1 MRVKLNFYFN
11 NQLKKFI
18 TVGITTVF
26 IDLIVYY
33 LLLTFSLKIP
43 IAKFISFFCGTIY
56 SYKINKNWTFNTNGG
71 IDKFLKYLLIY
82 SLSLSINVFFNSLVL
97 NILKNLNFLVIF
109 FAFLI
114 STFMSASFNFFFLK
128 NFVFKKDN

>member
-1 MRVKLNFYFN
+1 MIVKLNFYFT

-18 TVGITTVF
+18 TVGITSVF

-71 IDKFLKYLLIY
+71 IDKFLKYLFIY
-82 SLSLSINVFFNSLVL
+82 SLSLAINVFFNSLVL
-97 NILKNLNFLVIF
+97 SIFRNLNFCNF
-109 FAFLI
+109 F
-114 STFMSASFNFFFLK
+114 TFFNFISAVFNFL
-128 NFVFKKDN
+128 F